1 MKIESL
7 NEFIVVA
14 HHLNFTSAATKLH
27 ISQSNLSK
35 HISELEQELGVELI
49 QRGKQLKLTAA
60 GMAFHEDAIQLHHMY
75 RNAIKHCKDVASQ
88 TEELLTI
95 QEPYIFDVMGETL
108 YKAAKKFRDD
118 NPYIMLRFST
128 EHKKKS
134 FEALDGG
141 KIDIAF
147 TVDCCDK
154 NRIASIEQH
163 QDVIFFPV
171 VQEPLRIW
179 CQKDHLLTKLDKV
192 YLKDIVSIPL
202 NMTTIRCFDPM
213 RYAVLDLFEERFGQ
227 GCRPNLRTFPSETL
241 NEFFMNTQDPEA
253 IFLVTEGV
261 LRLPLLQMNKNMTSL
276 ALTDEE
282 PITITS
288 YLVVKADYSK
298 LAIDKYFRAVE
309 DVANDT
315 TDLNPEVKFLAG
327 NTSR

>member
-14 HHLNFTSAATKLH
+14 HHLNFTSAAAKLH

-60 GMAFHEDAIQLHHMY
+60 GMAFHEDAIQIHHMY
-75 RNAIKHCKDVASQ
+75 LGAVARCRDVAQQ
-88 TEELLTI
+88 TDEQLTI
-95 QEPYIFDVMGETL
+95 QDPYIFDIMGEIL

-118 NPYIMLRFST
+118 NPYTMLRFST

-134 FEALDGG
+134 FEALNEG

-147 TVDCCDK
+147 SVDCCDEE
-154 NRIASIEQH
+154 RISSIEKRQN
-163 QDVIFFPV
+163 VIFYPV
-171 VQEPLRIW
+171 VQEPLYIW
-179 CQKDHLLTKLDKV
+179 CRNDHSLTKLDEV
-192 YLKDIVSIPL
+192 TLKDILTVPL

-213 RYAVLDLFEERFGQ
+213 RFAVLALFEDNLGK
-227 GCRPNLRTFPSETL
+227 GVRPNLRTFPSETL

-261 LRLPLLQMNKNMTSL
+261 LRLPLLQTHSNMTSIPL
-276 ALTDEE
+276 AGKR
-282 PITITS
+282 PVTITS

-298 LAIDKYFRAVE
+298 PCIDRYFRSVE
-309 DVANDT
+309 
-315 TDLNPEVKFLAG
+315 EVINNSTEVNEKMKFL
-327 NTSR
+327 TDIFQ